1 MLIFMNTKVF
11 KPNESNVTIVTRTAQ
26 NIYKHQERS
35 RIMTPPLTEKD
46 FLKEMLSIF
55 RKRNQKKMRK
65 LNDKIL
71 RQAVISFSK
80 EFYELAIICYVL
92 AKILSKPRYTNLMHK
107 PILLEIEKKL
117 ENASRKP
124 KKELR
129 KEFQSLKKTITSLDQ
144 KDSRYVTGLITK
156 GRIKTA
162 AILYAQGLSLGIAA
176 ETAGIDKQ
184 EIMAYAGITRMF
196 DRLKEKKDLKQRL
209 KELKGVMEND

>member
-1 MLIFMNTKVF
+1 MALPI
-11 KPNESNVTIVTRTAQ
+11 
-26 NIYKHQERS
+26 
-35 RIMTPPLTEKD
+35 TEND

-55 RKRNQKKMRK
+55 RKRNQKRMRK
-65 LNDKIL
+65 LDDKIL

-92 AKILSKPRYTNLMHK
+92 AKILSKPRYMDKMYK
-107 PILLEIEKKL
+107 PTLLKIEKEL
-117 ENASRKP
+117 EDASKKP
-124 KKELR
+124 RKELR
-129 KEFQSLKKTITSLDQ
+129 KEFQYLKKTITSLDQ
-144 KDSRYVTGLITK
+144 KDSRYVKGLITK

-162 AILYAQGLSLGIAA
+162 AILYAQGLSLGTAA

-209 KELKGVMEND
+209 RELKGVMEND